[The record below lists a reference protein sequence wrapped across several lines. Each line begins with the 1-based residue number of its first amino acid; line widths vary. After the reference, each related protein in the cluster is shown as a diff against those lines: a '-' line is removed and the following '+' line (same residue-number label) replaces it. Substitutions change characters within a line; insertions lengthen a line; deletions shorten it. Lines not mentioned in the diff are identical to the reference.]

1 MLTRVTPPGTG
12 GDEHAGDGALQ
23 VLDNVGGW
31 LAEAL
36 ADAAQRRDTPALL
49 RHARDRALLL
59 MLFWRPVSAAELT
72 GLRVEDLALDAR
84 RGLSCTLPGENG
96 PRAVSWTPIERA
108 PLKHLCPLRAVR
120 LWLELAAIERGP
132 LFPRIEADGALARQ
146 ALPADSVLGLLLELV
161 ERCDAPAD
169 GKPADATD
177 GFQISAPHAT
187 RRVIAPDLRPGAPW
201 RARVRRSAS
210 GGAPRPSGGAR

>member
-12 GDEHAGDGALQ
+12 GDEHAADGALQ

-72 GLRVEDLALDAR
+72 GLRVERLEFDAR
-84 RGLSCTLPGENG
+84 LGLSCEVRGQHG
-96 PRAVSWTPIERA
+96 PRRVNWA
-108 PLKHLCPLRAVR
+108 PLTRPSLRHLCPLRAVR
-120 LWLELAAIERGP
+120 LWLELAGIERGP
-132 LFPRIEADGALARQ
+132 LFPRIEPDGALTRQ
-146 ALPADSVLGLLLELV
+146 ALPADGVLGLLLELV

-201 RARVRRSAS
+201 HARMRRSTS